1 MGPVLADFGVQ
12 MVPGILVKPTK
23 DFAPELIQTLPTREA
38 CEQIYYFGAILDQG
52 YCVTMPSASALT
64 YGGDKGFKLTP
75 LFETDSLV
83 WNELQTTDFVDDSV
97 SLDVASGEVQQKY
110 ITSVALTR
118 QVGEREQRIIILGD
132 ADCISNGEL
141 SMGRAGIRSAN

>member
-1 MGPVLADFGVQ
+1 M
-12 MVPGILVKPTK
+12 
-23 DFAPELIQTLPTREA
+23 
-38 CEQIYYFGAILDQG
+38 
-52 YCVTMPSASALT
+52 
-64 YGGDKGFKLTP
+64 
-75 LFETDSLV
+75 
-83 WNELQTTDFVDDSV
+83 QTTDFVDDSV

-141 SMGRAGIRSAN
+141 SMDVREFVLPITL